1 MDFAEAAVM
10 NAAFT
15 RTENGAV
22 ARNTTGDARLDF
34 FGSAGSLRSADKRRA
49 RTASAGSSR
58 TAHEMARITRLFS
71 EAYREDPLFATKIV
85 FYARD
90 VRGGLGERQTFRT
103 LLQFMA
109 EYHPE
114 ALRPNMD
121 LIGVYGRFDDLY
133 CLIGTPLEDE
143 MWAAMKRQFEE
154 DRASLQAG
162 NAISLLA
169 KWIKTA
175 DASSANTRR
184 LGILTAQKLGYTVY
198 EFKRLVRAM
207 RKQIGIVEALMSAG
221 RWDEI
226 RYCAVPSRAMMIYR
240 NAFMKHDA
248 DRFGEFVREAAGGE
262 VTIHS
267 AALFPYDIVEK
278 VMYGDRR
285 WGRITEDQVLEA
297 QWRQLPDYVEAGT
310 NALVIADTSGSM
322 YGRPMA
328 TSVGLAVYFAER
340 NTDPY
345 HNLFMSF
352 SGTSRIQMLKGETLA
367 QKIRSIDMHDWANN
381 TNLQAA
387 FQHVLEIAVQNHV
400 AQEDMPKSLIVI
412 SDMEIDFCGDRNWT
426 FYEKMAQK
434 FRKYGYQIPNI
445 IFWNVA
451 SRHDVFHADRS
462 RTGVQ
467 LVSGQ
472 SAAVFRQV
480 MQCVGLNPVEA
491 MEKIINSER
500 YVAIAVA

>member
-1 MDFAEAAVM
+1 MNFAEAARM

-22 ARNTTGDARLDF
+22 ALNTTGDARLDF
-34 FGSAGSLRSADKRRA
+34 FGTVGSLRTEEK
-49 RTASAGSSR
+49 
-58 TAHEMARITRLFS
+58 ERINRLFS
-71 EAYREDPLFATKIV
+71 EAYREDPLFATKIA

-109 EYHPE
+109 KNHPE
-114 ALRPNMD
+114 ALRPNLD

-154 DRASLQAG
+154 DRQNLMEG

-175 DASSANTRR
+175 DASSSNTRK
-184 LGILTAQKLGYTVY
+184 LGILTAQKLGYSVY

-226 RYCAVPSRAMMIYR
+226 RYSAVPSRAMMIYR

-248 DRFGEFVREAAGGE
+248 DRFGEFVQKAASGDAN
-262 VTIHS
+262 IHS
-267 AALFPYDIVEK
+267 ATLFPYDIVEK
-278 VMYGDRR
+278 VMDMDWRR
-285 WGRITEDQVLEA
+285 VRITEDDTLEA

-340 NTDPY
+340 NTGPY
-345 HNLFMSF
+345 HNMFMSF
-352 SGTSRIQMLKGETLA
+352 SGTSG
-367 QKIRSIDMHDWANN
+367 
-381 TNLQAA
+381 
-387 FQHVLEIAVQNHV
+387 
-400 AQEDMPKSLIVI
+400 
-412 SDMEIDFCGDRNWT
+412 
-426 FYEKMAQK
+426 
-434 FRKYGYQIPNI
+434 FR
-445 IFWNVA
+445 
-451 SRHDVFHADRS
+451 
-462 RTGVQ
+462 
-467 LVSGQ
+467 
-472 SAAVFRQV
+472 
-480 MQCVGLNPVEA
+480 C
-491 MEKIINSER
+491 
-500 YVAIAVA
+500 

>member
-1 MDFAEAAVM
+1 MNFAEAAAK

-22 ARNTTGDARLDF
+22 ALNTTGDARLDF
-34 FGSAGSLRSADKRRA
+34 FGTVGSLRGADK
-49 RTASAGSSR
+49 
-58 TAHEMARITRLFS
+58 ERITRLFS
-71 EAYREDPLFATKIV
+71 EAYKADPLFATKIA

-90 VRGGLGERQTFRT
+90 IRGGLGERQTFRT
-103 LLQFMA
+103 ILAFMA
-109 EYHPE
+109 KYHPE
-114 ALRPNMD
+114 ALRPNLD
-121 LIGVYGRFDDLY
+121 LIGVYGRYDDLY
-133 CLIGTPLEDE
+133 CLIGTPMEAE

-154 DRASLQAG
+154 DRQNMQEG

-175 DASSANTRR
+175 DASSANTRK
-184 LGILTAQKLGYTVY
+184 LGILTAQKLGYSVY

-207 RKQIGIVEALMSAG
+207 RKHIGIVEALMSAG

-226 RYCAVPSRAMMIYR
+226 RYSAVPSRAMMIYR
-240 NAFMKHDA
+240 NAFREHDA
-248 DRFGEFVREAAGGE
+248 ERYNAFVHRAVSGEE
-262 VTIHS
+262 TIHS
-267 AALFPYDIVEK
+267 AALYPYDIIENV
-278 VMYGDRR
+278 VDMH
-285 WGRITEDQVLEA
+285 WGEAEIMADDTLEA

-322 YGRPMA
+322 SGRPMA

-340 NTDPY
+340 NTGPY
-345 HNLFMSF
+345 HNMFMSF

-367 QKIRSIDMHDWANN
+367 QKICSIDMFDWETN

-387 FQHVLEIAVQNHV
+387 FRHVLEIAVKNHV
-400 AQEDMPKSLIVI
+400 AQEDIPKSLIVI
-412 SDMEIDFCGDRNWT
+412 SDMEIDYCGDRNWS
-426 FYEKMAQK
+426 FYEKMSEK

-451 SRHDVFHADRS
+451 SRHDVFHADANRA
-462 RTGVQ
+462 GVQ

-472 SAAVFRQV
+472 SASVFRQV

-491 MEKIINSER
+491 MEATINSER
-500 YVAIAVA
+500 YEAVTVA